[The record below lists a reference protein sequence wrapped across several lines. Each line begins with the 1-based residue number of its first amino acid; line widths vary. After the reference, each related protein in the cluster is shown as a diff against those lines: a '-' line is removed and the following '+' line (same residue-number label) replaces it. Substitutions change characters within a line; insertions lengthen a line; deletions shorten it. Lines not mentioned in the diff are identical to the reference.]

1 MSSPALPELP
11 VPPAFLELHRDLP
24 REGPGSDAA
33 TEDALGRLPTIAEG
47 RILDLGCG
55 PGRQTLVLARRFGRP
70 VEALD
75 LHLPY
80 LRQLTVSAEAAGL
93 SNLIKVRQADFCALD
108 DPDGSVALIWSEGAI
123 YLAGFAEGLRL
134 WRRLL
139 VPGGLLVASEL
150 TWLTDTPPA
159 EAAAYFAKEYPA
171 MTDVASNLRLAEQ
184 AGYRVLDHFVLPRQ
198 AWWDEYL
205 TPLAARIAQLRPRAD
220 TDPELA
226 AVLDEQEV
234 EIDIC
239 RRWGDSFSYVFYLMQ
254 TAD

>member
-1 MSSPALPELP
+1 MASPDLPDLP

-33 TEDALGRLPTIAEG
+33 TERAFDRLPPIPDG

-55 PGRQTLVLARRFGRP
+55 PGRQTLVLARRLGRP
-70 VEALD
+70 VEAVD

-80 LRQLTVSAEAAGL
+80 LRQLEASAAAVGL
-93 SNLIKVRQADFCALD
+93 SALVRPRHADFCALD
-108 DPDGSVALIWSEGAI
+108 DPPGSAALIWSEGAV
-123 YLAGFAEGLRL
+123 YLAGFADGLRL
-134 WRRLL
+134 WRPLL
-139 VPGGLLVASEL
+139 VTGGLVVVSEL

-159 EAAAYFAKEYPA
+159 EAAAYFAEAYPA
-171 MTDVASNLRLAEQ
+171 MTNVAGNLRLVEQ

-205 TPLAARIAQLRPRAD
+205 TPLAARVAHLRPRAE

-226 AVLDEQEV
+226 AILDEQDAET
-234 EIDIC
+234 DAC

-254 TAD
+254 RAD